1 MTTLAVTPSPEL
13 NKLTI
18 TLTPEAEAK
27 KAATL
32 AAAEFIMAV
41 ANPQDQQVAIAAAA
55 DLKRF
60 AKDVENAREDVKR
73 PFLEAGRAID
83 VAARK
88 AADSVSGEVKRLEG
102 LVGEYQRLEQIKA
115 DNIRREQEQIARELE
130 AKRQAAERARIA
142 AEQEALRKEQEAA
155 RLASEAKTKAA
166 RAAAEAE
173 RVRLENE
180 RLERE
185 FAEPEPPPA
194 PIVMPPAPTAPKAE
208 GAAVRREYDFEITD
222 IAALYAWGGQRF
234 VKLEVERAILK
245 YYINSPNTDIAN
257 IPGVKVTETTKVAIR
272 AAR

>member
-13 NKLTI
+13 NKLSI

-27 KAATL
+27 KAAAL

-41 ANPQDQQVAIAAAA
+41 ASPQDQQVAIAAAA

-83 VAARK
+83 AAARK
-88 AADSVSGEVKRLEG
+88 AADSVSGEVKRLEN
-102 LVGEYQRLEQIKA
+102 LVGEYQRKEQAKA
-115 DNIRREQEQIARELE
+115 DSIRREQEQIARDLDYKRLE
-130 AKRQAAERARIA
+130 AVRAKKA

-155 RLASEAKTKAA
+155 RLAQEAKTKKE
-166 RAAAEAE
+166 REAAALLRAK
-173 RVRLENE
+173 LEEE

-185 FAEPEPPPA
+185 FTEPEPTPP

-208 GAAVRREYDFEITD
+208 GAAVKREYDFEVTD

-245 YYINSPNTDIAN
+245 YYINSPGVDVQN